1 MNNGVNCTCILHV
14 IITGEEKAGRMRTMN
29 MKGSTNDNLNYMND
43 TLRTIWWILMGVY
56 DSVLCLFALQIHD
69 WVITNKY

>member
-14 IITGEEKAGRMRTMN
+14 ILTGEEKAGRMRTMN

-43 TLRTIWWILMGVY
+43 TSNYMVDTYGCV
-56 DSVLCLFALQIHD
+56 
-69 WVITNKY
+69 